1 MENNVK
7 LDQKK
12 SLFSSRLKKIMVEQN
27 VKAVVLANSIGV
39 SKQLI
44 SQYLNGKSIP
54 RADTLTKLSS
64 YLKVKESWLLGID
77 LAHRG
82 KKDNVIPAQVL
93 NILLNPQFMEVE
105 SKIQSQFSFI
115 GLKYLQTMQRIYF
128 KLFSLNYTGLQK
140 VFTYINDLSLA
151 EPYMA
156 SSGESYSDP
165 KYIEVK
171 KD

>member
-1 MENNVK
+1 MEDSGK
-7 LDQKK
+7 LDHKK
-12 SLFSSRLKKIMVEQN
+12 SLFSTRLKKIMVEKN
-27 VKAVVLANSIGV
+27 VKAIELANNIGV

-54 RADTLTKLSS
+54 RADTLSKISS
-64 YLKVKESWLLGID
+64 YFKVKESWLLGVDID
-77 LAHRG
+77 RRG
-82 KKDNVIPAQVL
+82 KKDNVIPAQML
-93 NILLNPQFMEVE
+93 NILLNPQFIEVE